1 MMDVKAPDV
10 RFLPSSVYLIREF
23 SMSKGQPSTKDKSNS
38 DALVATDGDR
48 SKEGCGRIL
57 VGCSSEKDS
66 GYSDNGSDQQQRGP
80 GVLRRGGVGQS
91 GTRGQGE
98 VPSQSHVHLP
108 GQGRPGRIPHHTE
121 TSALMVPAA
130 SGDVSP
136 IYIIQNLMLNQERST
151 VPVVRDE
158 ADVNQNRGQVL
169 LLQQTSMVSTP
180 VPPTQ
185 PRKKPQTTRRRPSSF
200 LRIAPHPSKT
210 SPESTSPS
218 LGLQQLS
225 KRLQLP
231 EVKREDPSSP
241 PSSTRLLMATSSPLS
256 SECQTSPSSSSVC
269 HPSPSVLRA
278 AKGLLGTSATSA
290 ARYRR
295 FLNTMK
301 VLKQSGLLDI
311 TLRTQELMRRS
322 TATEQD
328 IGQLS
333 QHTRLLCQLASSQP
347 GDPATGEPSGGPPW
361 ERLHQAM
368 AQSGGYPSLKIPQQE
383 PRAPRGCG
391 GDLATSPSPS
401 PLPGLN
407 QNTAASEVS
416 GKVTVMP
423 PDSSTG

>member
-1 MMDVKAPDV
+1 M
-10 RFLPSSVYLIREF
+10 
-23 SMSKGQPSTKDKSNS
+23 
-38 DALVATDGDR
+38 
-48 SKEGCGRIL
+48 
-57 VGCSSEKDS
+57 
-66 GYSDNGSDQQQRGP
+66 
-80 GVLRRGGVGQS
+80 
-91 GTRGQGE
+91 
-98 VPSQSHVHLP
+98 
-108 GQGRPGRIPHHTE
+108 
-121 TSALMVPAA
+121 
-130 SGDVSP
+130 
-136 IYIIQNLMLNQERST
+136 
-151 VPVVRDE
+151 
-158 ADVNQNRGQVL
+158 NQNRGQVL

-180 VPPTQ
+180 VTPAQ
-185 PRKKPQTTRRRPSSF
+185 PRKKPQMTRRRPSSF

-210 SPESTSPS
+210 SPESTSPT

-225 KRLQLP
+225 KRLQRP

-256 SECQTSPSSSSVC
+256 SESPSSSSVC
-269 HPSPSVLRA
+269 HASPSVLRA
-278 AKGLLGTSATSA
+278 AKGLLATSTTSA

-301 VLKQSGLLDI
+301 ILKQSGLLDI

-368 AQSGGYPSLKIPQQE
+368 AQSGGYPSLKIPQHE
-383 PRAPRGCG
+383 TRVPGGCG
-391 GDLATSPSPS
+391 GDLATSPS

-407 QNTAASEVS
+407 QNTAASELS

>member
-1 MMDVKAPDV
+1 
-10 RFLPSSVYLIREF
+10 
-23 SMSKGQPSTKDKSNS
+23 
-38 DALVATDGDR
+38 
-48 SKEGCGRIL
+48 
-57 VGCSSEKDS
+57 
-66 GYSDNGSDQQQRGP
+66 NGSDRQQTGP
-80 GVLRRGGVGQS
+80 GVLRRGGVGHS
-91 GTRGQGE
+91 GTRAQGE

-108 GQGRPGRIPHHTE
+108 GQGRPGWTPQRTE
-121 TSALMVPAA
+121 ASALMVPVA
-130 SGDVSP
+130 SGDISP
-136 IYIIQNLMLNQERST
+136 IYIIQNLMLNQERSM
-151 VPVVRDE
+151 VPGVRDK
-158 ADVNQNRGQVL
+158 ADANQNRGQVL
-169 LLQQTSMVSTP
+169 LLQQTSMVTTP
-180 VPPTQ
+180 APPAQ
-185 PRKKPQTTRRRPSSF
+185 PRKKPQTTRVTLGMGRRKPSSF

-210 SPESTSPS
+210 PPESTSPS
-218 LGLQQLS
+218 LGLQHLS
-225 KRLQLP
+225 KQLLCP
-231 EVKREDPSSP
+231 EVKREDPSSA

-256 SECQTSPSSSSVC
+256 SECQTSPSSSSVS

-347 GDPATGEPSGGPPW
+347 GAATGEPSGGPPW

-368 AQSGGYPSLKIPQQE
+368 AQSGGYPSLKIPQHE
-383 PRAPRGCG
+383 PLTPGGCG
-391 GDLATSPSPS
+391 SDLAATPSSSPS
-401 PLPGLN
+401 PGLN
-407 QNTAASEVS
+407 QNTAASEPS